1 MQSRRNFLTIAG
13 AALLGAPMVNR
24 GRFALYG
31 GQREYSRRTVDLVGE
46 SLVIDMLGL
55 ITLDWN
61 LLAHWQAARENFT
74 QSDYEKLLS
83 SGITVFN
90 PAVDMNSPDPHTAT
104 LEWMRDW
111 NVFLD
116 SHPRKL
122 IRVDRVND
130 LLTAKAKRRTGVI
143 MGFQN
148 ADHFRTVADVQY
160 FYKIGQRISQLTYN
174 ATNPLGS
181 GCIESH
187 DGGLTDF
194 GAAIVGEMNRLGMA
208 IDVSH
213 CGDVTTREAIDLSKQ
228 PVLITHSNCRALNP
242 HPRCKTDEA
251 IRRMAAKGGVLGITG
266 IRRFVSNRE
275 PTTIE
280 DVLDH
285 FDHVI
290 KLVGIEHIGV
300 GSDNDLDG
308 RDKRMAKIRMDID
321 GLDQPHRMYELTE
334 GLVRRGYSD
343 ENIRLVLGGN
353 FQRALTAVWGA

>member
-1 MQSRRNFLTIAG
+1 
-13 AALLGAPMVNR
+13 MVNR
-24 GRFALYG
+24 GRFALYA
-31 GQREYSRRTVDLVGE
+31 GQREYSRRTVDLVHE

-61 LLAHWQAARENFT
+61 RLAHWQAATENF
-74 QSDYEKLLS
+74 QQADHEKLLA

-90 PAVDMNSPDPHTAT
+90 PAVDMNSPHPHTAT

-116 SHPRKL
+116 SHPGKL
-122 IRVDRVND
+122 MRVDRVSD

-160 FYKIGQRISQLTYN
+160 FYDIGQRISQLTYN
-174 ATNPLGS
+174 SGNPLGW
-181 GCIESH
+181 GCTAPR

-194 GAAIVGEMNRLGMA
+194 GVSVVREMNRLGMA

-213 CGDVTTREAIDLSKQ
+213 CGDFTTRQAIELSKQ

-242 HPRCKTDEA
+242 HPRCKPDDA
-251 IRRMAAKGGVLGITG
+251 IRHMAAKGGVFGITG

-275 PTTIE
+275 PTTVE

-285 FDHVI
+285 FDYVV
-290 KLVGIEHIGV
+290 KLVGIDHIGV

-308 RDKRMAKIRMDID
+308 RDNRGSKVRMDID
-321 GLDQPHRMYELTE
+321 GLDQPQRMYELTE

-343 ENIRLVLGGN
+343 DNIRLVLGGN
-353 FQRALTAVWGA
+353 FQRVLSGIWVA